1 VFQKISELWEY
12 RELLFNLVKREL
24 KVKYKR
30 SVLGF
35 LWSLLNPILM
45 TLIFTFVFALILRIR
60 IPAPS
65 NADVPAQ
72 FLFPAFLLSALL
84 AWNFFSVSISVA
96 VNSIVGSSNL
106 VNKIYFPREILPIS
120 TVLANVVNFLL
131 ELLVLL
137 VFLAVLGFKFYL
149 YLPFLPLILLIHI
162 FFTIGVCLIVSC
174 LNVYFRDVQHLL
186 GIILLI
192 WFYATPVIYPLDLVP
207 ERWQGLPMH
216 SLLKLNPI
224 AAIVLSY
231 RDILFYAKF
240 PEFSVMIYATII
252 SISTLAFGFFLFN
265 LYEPNFAEEV

>member
-1 VFQKISELWEY
+1 MFQKIKELWEY

-45 TLIFTFVFALILRIR
+45 TLIFTFVFALLLKIR
-60 IPAPS
+60 PDPP
-65 NADVPAQ
+65 NADVPKV
-72 FLFPAFLLSALL
+72 FWFPAFLLAALL
-84 AWNFFSVSISVA
+84 AWNFFSVSITVA
-96 VNSIVGSSNL
+96 VNSIVGNSNL

-120 TVLANVVNFLL
+120 SVLANVVNFLL

-149 YLPFLPLILLIHI
+149 YLPLLPFILLIHI

-192 WFYATPVIYPLDLVP
+192 WFYATPVIYSLGHVP
-207 ERWQGLPMH
+207 VRKWGLPFR
-216 SLLKLNPI
+216 SLYELNPI

-231 RDILFYAKF
+231 RDILYYAKL
-240 PEFSVMIYATII
+240 PDLSVMIYAAII
-252 SISTLAFGFFLFN
+252 SVFTLAFGFFLFN